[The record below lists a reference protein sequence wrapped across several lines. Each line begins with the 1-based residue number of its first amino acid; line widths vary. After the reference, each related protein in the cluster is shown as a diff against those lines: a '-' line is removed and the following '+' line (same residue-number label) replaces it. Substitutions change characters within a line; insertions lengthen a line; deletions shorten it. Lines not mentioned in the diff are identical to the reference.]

1 MISTDI
7 STWATQFP
15 QGTEVFISGLGTTR
29 GTAGGFDNQ
38 YKIDHDANLDLA
50 KAAKAAGTKSYV
62 LISSQ
67 GANSQSMLG
76 YPKMK
81 GQLEDEVQ
89 ALGFD
94 HVVLVRPGLIVG
106 ERASHDS
113 RAMEYVARRTAM
125 FAGSVS
131 NKLKDSWAQDAEV
144 IARAAVRAS
153 IDCIEGKQKEK
164 LRILAGAGEA

>member
-1 MISTDI
+1 M
-7 STWATQFP
+7 F
-15 QGTEVFISGLGTTR
+15 
-29 GTAGGFDNQ
+29 
-38 YKIDHDANLDLA
+38 
-50 KAAKAAGTKSYV
+50 
-62 LISSQ
+62 
-67 GANSQSMLG
+67 G

-106 ERASHDS
+106 ERASYDS
-113 RAMEYVARRTAM
+113 RAMEYVLRRTAM

-131 NKLKDSWAQDAEV
+131 DKLKDPWAQDAET

-153 IDCIEGKQKEK
+153 IDCTEGKQKEK
-164 LRILAGAGEA
+164 LRILNGAGKPENDSSLCQSELMLLARYRPIRKRGVDRVMSVQSCWWTRTSVMTSKQHIPQYTYRQLYDMGRLLLVHESYSV